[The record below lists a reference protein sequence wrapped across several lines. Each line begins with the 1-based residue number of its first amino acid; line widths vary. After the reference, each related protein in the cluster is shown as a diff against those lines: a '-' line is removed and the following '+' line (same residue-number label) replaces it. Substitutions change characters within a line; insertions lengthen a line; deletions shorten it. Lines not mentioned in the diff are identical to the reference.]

1 MGSYRCRSLIEGLY
15 IPYRSPIEALYTLNS
30 PPVVSLKKVTYKKQ
44 VFSGFRYV
52 VMAMIGTDI
61 KTIEIATLEEMLTRI
76 LHSEILK
83 SCICWCVQKN
93 ICECLKC
100 TRIAM
105 RLLRVL
111 NGRLSSHFA
120 RRRRE
125 NENRQMSFSVR
136 RGTLLR
142 VRSSVLEGVGE
153 V

>member
-1 MGSYRCRSLIEGLY
+1 MH
-15 IPYRSPIEALYTLNS
+15 
-30 PPVVSLKKVTYKKQ
+30 
-44 VFSGFRYV
+44 
-52 VMAMIGTDI
+52 I
-61 KTIEIATLEEMLTRI
+61 KTIVIATLEEMLTRI
-76 LHSEILK
+76 LRSEILK
-83 SCICWCVQKN
+83 SCVCWCVQKN

-111 NGRLSSHFA
+111 NGCLSSHFA

-142 VRSSVLEGVGE
+142 VRSSVLEGVGAAYGLGFGGHTFGSTD
-153 V
+153 VRFKVYRRPQGHTQKSF